1 MNVCYAY
8 YWGRE
13 NPQGRIDH
21 NRYKL
26 SFPGRSMVNNPLANA
41 GDAGLIPKSRIS
53 PEEGNGKPFHYSCL
67 KNSMDRGAWW
77 ATVHG
82 ITKLDMTEQNT

>member
-21 NRYKL
+21 NQYKL

-41 GDAGLIPKSRIS
+41 GDAGLITESERS
-53 PEEGNGKPFHYSCL
+53 PRGGNGNPLQYSFL
-67 KNSMDRGAWW
+67 EDYTNR
-77 ATVHG
+77 
-82 ITKLDMTEQNT
+82 